1 MGAQFS
7 KTVLHRSE
15 GCNATCL
22 CWTAGSTGVIHDTM
36 MLSSRTVAGRPR
48 CEKTRPPPDRLTG
61 PMTRVSGKAPIRA
74 DVGLTS
80 GPVTTATPIR
90 HPPSRHGLAAIGR
103 LTAVVVLAVV
113 VAGCGS
119 SLSGIVGST
128 STTQPRPGSAA
139 SGTDSSTT
147 TPLTGEVAVS
157 FPVVGCV
164 TPFGVP
170 ATNQGWRPTILLAPI
185 PTALVGK
192 VEFYSD
198 GTHTVL
204 GPTGWTCVQTRT
216 DQSTIELV
224 VYPPGQ
230 PDPTA
235 TTTTTSNPAPGFN
248 PAPTTSTVVNTPPP
262 AGTEGVFAFFDS
274 TGNGPGIALVCPF
287 FTVPQWQQQEAKC
300 TGNKPVGEQASMPTP
315 DVAAVSDPAGV
326 IGSLVGSGGSQ
337 RVTGAVI
344 FPQVMPAVTY
354 GSSINVAVESCSLAT
369 PALCPTIL
377 SDFEVREFPVPPSS
391 GR

>member
-1 MGAQFS
+1 
-7 KTVLHRSE
+7 
-15 GCNATCL
+15 
-22 CWTAGSTGVIHDTM
+22 
-36 MLSSRTVAGRPR
+36 
-48 CEKTRPPPDRLTG
+48 LTG
-61 PMTRVSGKAPIRA
+61 PVTRVSAKAPIRA
-74 DVGLTS
+74 DGGLTS

-90 HPPSRHGLAAIGR
+90 HRPSQHGRSAIGR
-103 LTAVVVLAVV
+103 LTAVVALAVV

-170 ATNQGWRPTILLAPI
+170 ATNQGWRPSILLAPI

-198 GTHTVL
+198 GSHTLL
-204 GPTGWTCVQTRT
+204 GPVGWNCGLTRT
-216 DQSTIELV
+216 DQGATELV

-235 TTTTTSNPAPGFN
+235 TTTTTSIPPPGFN
-248 PAPTTSTVVNTPPP
+248 AAPTTTTVINVAPP
-262 AGTEGVFAFFDS
+262 AGTVGVFASFDS
-274 TGNGPGIALVCPF
+274 TANAQGIALVCPF

-300 TGNKPVGEQASMPTP
+300 TGSKPRGEQTSMPTP

-337 RVTGAVI
+337 PVTGTVI

-354 GSSINVAVESCSLAT
+354 GSSINVAVESCSLVT
-369 PALCPTIL
+369 PVLCPTIL